1 MASNIS
7 PAPKHVLITGCSTG
21 IGLAC
26 ARWLAARGSI
36 VHAGVRKDA
45 DATTLAVSDR
55 VVEGPSA
62 IRPIRI
68 DVADVASVAAAAD
81 ELERRCGAD
90 GLFAL
95 VNNAGISVN
104 GPAEMLTPAD
114 WRRQFDVNLFGQI
127 DVTRACL
134 PLLRRSVEQ
143 HGRARIV
150 MMSSIA
156 GTVAQPIL
164 GPYCASKHALNAVA
178 GALRVELRAQKIG
191 VSIVAPGAI
200 KSEIW
205 KKAQDAAAQEVRVRP
220 ADERYG
226 TLVNAIIALARK
238 AEEGAI
244 PAEHVARAVERCLVS
259 KSALAHV
266 YVGTDAKSA
275 AFAKRWLPGW
285 MFEGL
290 MRRMVGVP

>member
-1 MASNIS
+1 MNTSTHTA
-7 PAPKHVLITGCSTG
+7 KHVLITGCSTG

-26 ARWLAARGSI
+26 ARWLAERGYV
-36 VHAGVRKDA
+36 VHAGVRKEA
-45 DATTLAVSDR
+45 DAAALVGGGGSTNGA
-55 VVEGPSA
+55 EA
-62 IRPIRI
+62 IKPIRI
-68 DVADVASVAAAAD
+68 DVADAASIGAAVE
-81 ELERRCGAD
+81 ELARRVGGD

-104 GPAEMLTPAD
+104 GPVEMLKAAD

-127 DVTRACL
+127 ETTRACL
-134 PLLRRSVEQ
+134 PLLRRGVER
-143 HGRARIV
+143 HGGARIV

-178 GALRVELRAQKIG
+178 GALRFELRPQKIG

-205 KKAQDAAAQEVRVRP
+205 KKAQDAAAGEASARP
-220 ADERYG
+220 ADARYG
-226 TLVNAIIALARK
+226 ALIDAIIGLARK

-244 PAEHVARAVERCLVS
+244 PAEHVARAVERCLTASVTP
-259 KSALAHV
+259 AHI
-266 YVGTDAKSA
+266 YVGLDAKA
-275 AFAKRWLPGW
+275 AATAKRWLPGW
-285 MFEGL
+285 VFEGL
-290 MRRMVGVP
+290 LRRVIGVR